1 MKRGIFFSLGV
12 LLTTV
17 LGGCFSVERL
27 SAMATQPASLVI
39 DQCNAADTCNR
50 TVKMDFLQVPTRK
63 RRKRGGVQ
71 NQEQLS
77 QVVATDDDEQT
88 AAVSS
93 QDEDVVILSAG
104 VRKKILGDKIK
115 ATLLSAQNQVL
126 AAWVQLNLV
135 GETKYAIRKLEGAQ
149 WGLVRAEHKNRV
161 ASIIEDLKS
170 FEQDKEFLFSLFEL
184 MYQRVDRDDRLVPG
198 CGNDRRVLLAPAR
211 LQGRIKGR
219 SESCQAG
226 Q

>member
-1 MKRGIFFSLGV
+1 MKR
-12 LLTTV
+12 
-17 LGGCFSVERL
+17 
-27 SAMATQPASLVI
+27 
-39 DQCNAADTCNR
+39 
-50 TVKMDFLQVPTRK
+50 
-63 RRKRGGVQ
+63 
-71 NQEQLS
+71 
-77 QVVATDDDEQT
+77 
-88 AAVSS
+88 
-93 QDEDVVILSAG
+93 
-104 VRKKILGDKIK
+104 
-115 ATLLSAQNQVL
+115 
-126 AAWVQLNLV
+126 
-135 GETKYAIRKLEGAQ
+135 ETKYAIRKLEGAQ